1 MPIRICINSQTPFLR
16 FKLSYSELVEKYG
29 VLDDPLDIRML
40 EEGVDYDFSPGGV
53 TAMVYPL
60 IRNLLMRVMFRMR
73 IG

>member
-29 VLDDPLDIRML
+29 ILDDPLDIRML

-53 TAMVYPL
+53 TAMVTPL
-60 IRNLLMRVMFRMR
+60 SETLLMKVMFRKH